1 MIIGL
6 GFDVS
11 DIRRIEQSLKRFGN
25 RFETR
30 VFTETEIK
38 KAQKRVEGGR
48 HSPRAATY
56 AKRFAA
62 KEACA
67 KALGTGIARGVSWK
81 EIGVVN
87 NPYGKPELVLTG
99 RALARAKRLCPE
111 GYVPQAHVS
120 LSDEYPYAY
129 AKVII
134 EAVAVVG

>member
-11 DIRRIEQSLKRFGN
+11 DIRRIEKSLKRFGA
-25 RFETR
+25 RFEQR
-30 VFTETEIK
+30 VFTETEIT
-38 KAQKRVEGGR
+38 KAHQRVDGGR
-48 HSPRAATY
+48 HNPRASTY

-81 EIGVVN
+81 EIGVRN
-87 NPYGKPELVLTG
+87 NSYGKPELLLTG
-99 RALARAKRLCPE
+99 RALARAQALCPN
-111 GYVPQAHVS
+111 GYAPYAHIS

-129 AKVII
+129 AKVIL
-134 EAVAVVG
+134 EARPQ